1 MDDPFPEI
9 PIVGDLTEHE
19 TDVTDKLL
27 SVPPGGP
34 CLLYFNSPGGSAY
47 GALSLMSLIL
57 GRGLNAVGV
66 VTGECSSAA
75 LWPFAACKRRIVTP
89 HSVLLFHPM
98 KWESGEHVEIAEAAE
113 WARHFVHL
121 EQDLDAILSRSF
133 GASHDKIA
141 NWLRPGR
148 YVLGT
153 ELAEAGLAELVPLD
167 QLGATLA
174 EVIAPRR
181 RKKRRV

>member
-1 MDDPFPEI
+1 MEDAFPEI

-19 TDVTDKLL
+19 NDVTDKLL
-27 SVPPGGP
+27 SVPPGGA
-34 CLLYFNSPGGSAY
+34 CLLYFNCPGGSAY
-47 GALSLMSLIL
+47 CALSLMSLIL
-57 GRGLNAVGV
+57 GRGLNATGV

-121 EQDLDAILSRSF
+121 EHDLDSILSRSF
-133 GASHDKIA
+133 GASQDKIA
-141 NWLRPGR
+141 SWLRPGR

-153 ELAEAGLAELVPLD
+153 ELAEAGLAELVSLD
-167 QLGATLA
+167 ELGSVLA
-174 EVIAPRR
+174 EVVSPRP
-181 RKKRRV
+181 RKKRKG

>member
-1 MDDPFPEI
+1 MHDPFPEI

-19 TDVTDKLL
+19 ADVTDKLL
-27 SVPPGGP
+27 SVPPGGS
-34 CLLYFNSPGGSAY
+34 CVLYFNSPGGSAY
-47 GALSLMSLIL
+47 CALSLMSLIL
-57 GRGLNAVGV
+57 GRGLNATGV

-75 LWPFAACKRRIVTP
+75 LWPFAACRRRIVTP

-121 EQDLDAILSRSF
+121 EHDLDTVLARCF
-133 GASHDKIA
+133 QAAPDKLA
-141 NWLRPGR
+141 AWLRPGR
-148 YVLGT
+148 YVLGP
-153 ELAEAGLAELVPLD
+153 ELADAGLAELVSLE

-174 EVIAPRR
+174 EIVAPRG
-181 RKKRRV
+181 KKKKKS